1 MKMSAF
7 AFRLVIDKLKDMKKI
22 FVVIALSS
30 VMFACNNRA
39 KEEAALKQQEAEK
52 QLAIKAVKDSLRL
65 DSFKKAETAKAEAEK
80 EAQHQAE
87 LAAARRSSSSRS
99 SSSRSST
106 SSGTSSSSY
115 GGTQPTAK
123 KQGWS
128 DAAKGAVIG
137 GAAGAVGG
145 ALIDKK
151 KGRGAVIG
159 GLVGAGGGYLI
170 GRGEDR
176 KSGRVQPKN

>member
-1 MKMSAF
+1 
-7 AFRLVIDKLKDMKKI
+7 MKKI
-22 FVVIALSS
+22 LVVIALSS
-30 VMFACNNRA
+30 VMFACNNKA
-39 KEEAALKQQEAEK
+39 KEEAALKQQQAEK

-65 DSFKKAETAKAEAEK
+65 DSFKKAEVAKVEQEK
-80 EAQHQAE
+80 EAKHQAE
-87 LAAARRSSSSRS
+87 LAAARRASSSRS
-99 SSSRSST
+99 RSYASSGGGSSSA
-106 SSGTSSSSY
+106 Y

-123 KQGWS
+123 KKGWS

-151 KGRGAVIG
+151 KGRGAIIG

>member
-1 MKMSAF
+1 
-7 AFRLVIDKLKDMKKI
+7 MKKI

-39 KEEAALKQQEAEK
+39 KEEAALKQQEADK

-65 DSFKKAETAKAEAEK
+65 DSFKKAETAKVEAEK

-87 LAAARRSSSSRS
+87 LVAARRAGAASSRS
-99 SSSRSST
+99 YSSS
-106 SSGTSSSSY
+106 GGSSSSY
-115 GGTQPTAK
+115 GGTTQPTAK
-123 KQGWS
+123 KKGWS

-170 GRGEDR
+170 GRGEDK
-176 KSGRVQPKN
+176 KSGRAQ

>member
-1 MKMSAF
+1 
-7 AFRLVIDKLKDMKKI
+7 MKKI

-30 VMFACNNRA
+30 VMFACNNKA
-39 KEEAALKQQEAEK
+39 KEEAVLKQQEAEK
-52 QLAIKAVKDSLRL
+52 QLAVKAVKDSLRL
-65 DSFKKAETAKAEAEK
+65 DSFKRVEAAKVEAEK
-80 EAQHQAE
+80 EAKHQAE
-87 LAAARRSSSSRS
+87 LVAARRAGANSSRS
-99 SSSRSST
+99 YAN
-106 SSGTSSSSY
+106 SGGSSSSY
-115 GGTQPTAK
+115 GGAQPTAK
-123 KQGWS
+123 KKGWS
-128 DAAKGAVIG
+128 DAAKGTVIG

-151 KGRGAVIG
+151 KGRGAIIG

>member
-1 MKMSAF
+1 
-7 AFRLVIDKLKDMKKI
+7 MKKI
-22 FVVIALSS
+22 LVVIALSS
-30 VMFACNNRA
+30 SVLFACNNKA
-39 KEEAALKQQEAEK
+39 KEEAALKQAEAEK
-52 QLAIKAVKDSLRL
+52 AMAVKAVKDSLRL
-65 DSFKKAETAKAEAEK
+65 DSFKRAETAKIEAER
-80 EAQHQAE
+80 EAKHQAE
-87 LAAARRSSSSRS
+87 LAAARRSGQRSTAGRSYSSS
-99 SSSRSST
+99 
-106 SSGTSSSSY
+106 SSSSY

-128 DAAKGAVIG
+128 DAAKGSVIG

-151 KGRGAVIG
+151 KGRGAIIG
-159 GLVGAGGGYLI
+159 GVVGAGTGYLI